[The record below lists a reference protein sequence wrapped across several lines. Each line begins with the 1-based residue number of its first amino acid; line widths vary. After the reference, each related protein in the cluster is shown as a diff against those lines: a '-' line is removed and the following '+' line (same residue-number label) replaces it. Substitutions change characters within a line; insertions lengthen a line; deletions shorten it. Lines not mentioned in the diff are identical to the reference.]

1 MQTLD
6 NTPNDNTKQQQSI
19 AGLRLSDLVQTLG
32 VAIAVALF
40 LKIFI
45 IELYQIPTRSME
57 HKLLAGDCVL
67 ADKIAYSIGLPTVL
81 PFTNIRLPFTKWRF
95 TYKTVGRGDV
105 IIFDFP
111 GDATEI
117 APKTPELYV
126 KRVLGLPGETVSV
139 SDGRAYV
146 NGTALDYCSAALPSS
161 TDLSKCPFLGPLVI
175 PYKGMTL
182 NLTLA
187 TIDKYSTLIEREGNS
202 VVVENNKIIIND
214 KESDTYTVQDDYYY
228 VLGDNCTDSYD
239 SRFWGFVPLRN
250 IIGKPIMIYWSVDA
264 TSGSIQWDRIGTIV
278 R

>member
-1 MQTLD
+1 MQTFD
-6 NTPNDNTKQQQSI
+6 NTPKDSTKSQQSI
-19 AGLRLSDLVQTLG
+19 AGLRLSDLVQTRG

-81 PFTNIRLPFTKWRF
+81 PFTNIRLPFSKWRI

-111 GDATEI
+111 GDASEI
-117 APKTPELYV
+117 APQTPELYV
-126 KRVLGLPGETVSV
+126 KRVLGLPGETISV
-139 SDGRAYV
+139 RDDKAYV
-146 NGTALDYCSAALPSS
+146 NGAAIDYCSAALPSS
-161 TDLSKCPFLGPLVI
+161 TDLSKCPFLGPLII
-175 PYKGMTL
+175 PQKGMTL
-182 NLTLA
+182 KLTHDN
-187 TIDKYSTLIEREGNS
+187 IDHYRTLIEREGNS
-202 VVVENNKIIIND
+202 VDVESNSIIIND
-214 KESDTYTVQDDYYY
+214 KETDSYTVQDDYYY

-250 IIGKPIMIYWSVDA
+250 IIGKPILIYWSVDA
-264 TSGSIQWDRIGTIV
+264 TSGVVQWDRIGTIV